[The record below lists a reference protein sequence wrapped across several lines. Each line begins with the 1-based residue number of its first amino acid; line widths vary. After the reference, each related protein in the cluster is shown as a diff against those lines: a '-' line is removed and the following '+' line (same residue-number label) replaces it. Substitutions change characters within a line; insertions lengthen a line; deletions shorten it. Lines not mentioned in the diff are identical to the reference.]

1 MLKLKQQALPL
12 FPQKSLYQKEAVI
25 SDRIKLLPL
34 SEKPAYWAAESV
46 NLLDSCCESY
56 DRTNAIVP
64 DCYNIQHEAKRL
76 ESMLKELIS

>member
-1 MLKLKQQALPL
+1 MG
-12 FPQKSLYQKEAVI
+12 SEMCI
-25 SDRIKLLPL
+25 RDR
-34 SEKPAYWAAESV
+34 YWAAESV

>member
-1 MLKLKQQALPL
+1 M
-12 FPQKSLYQKEAVI
+12 I

-34 SEKPAYWAAESV
+34 SEKSAYWAAESV